1 MYAPTVHERLVP
13 IKSEA
18 DIVTARQTV
27 REIARNLRFTPGDLT
42 LMATAVS
49 EVARNIV
56 TYANSGEVF
65 VKLLD
70 QEVEEPR
77 RGVLMV
83 ARDQGPGIADVELAM
98 TDGFS
103 TGRSLGLGLPGARRL
118 VDEFTIESSLG
129 RGTTVNMKKWERRA

>member
-1 MYAPTVHERLVP
+1 M
-13 IKSEA
+13 
-18 DIVTARQTV
+18 TARQTV

-56 TYANSGEVF
+56 SYANSGEIF

-70 QEVEEPR
+70 QEGR

-83 ARDQGPGIADVELAM
+83 ARDQGPGIANVELAM
-98 TDGFS
+98 TDGYS

-118 VDEFTIESSLG
+118 VDEFAIESAPG
-129 RGTTVNMKKWERRA
+129 RGTTVEMKKWERRG

>member
-1 MYAPTVHERLVP
+1 MYAPTDSERRVP
-13 IKSEA
+13 ILSEA

-56 TYANSGEVF
+56 IYANSGEIF

-70 QEVEEPR
+70 QEAR

-98 TDGFS
+98 TDGYS

-118 VDEFTIESSLG
+118 VDDFKIESALG
-129 RGTTVNMKKWERRA
+129 KGTTVEMKKWERRA